1 MIGTKYNKPKTG
13 SKKGE
18 HTTPSKRVPILIDVQ
33 FETSNEVIAT
43 GVDKYALKRYSRQ
56 CQTQLSKD
64 VTTTKPDASNPLL
77 VIPVIGTK
85 APSKEAV
92 KVVVD
97 WMLTNK
103 NEARPA
109 PLTPEEFGGDLR
121 FKAEVY
127 MACTSFGTTF
137 QPHRVTAHLQG
148 LIHDSAIS
156 ATDLEALWT
165 LLPRD
170 DRLINAAVQSLTYF
184 YNRNQISSENN
195 AAVEEYFVSQPDL
208 CQKFEDEHHRQKA
221 LMSEKPKYKRGSRSG
236 SGKSSTNGGGSRQGS
251 GSKDGASRN
260 GDGEEQLNAAV
271 RKMGL

>member
-1 MIGTKYNKPKTG
+1 MIGTKYNKPKTR

-18 HTTPSKRVPILIDVQ
+18 PTTPPKRVPILVDVR
-33 FETSNEVIAT
+33 FETSSEIIAT
-43 GVDKYALKRYSRQ
+43 DVDKYALKRYSRE
-56 CQTQLSKD
+56 CQKQLSKD
-64 VTTTKPDASNPLL
+64 VTTIKPDASNPVL

-97 WMLTNK
+97 WMLANK

-109 PLTPEEFGGDLR
+109 PLTPEEVGGDLR

-165 LLPRD
+165 LLPHD

-184 YNRNQISSENN
+184 YNRNQISYENN

-221 LMSEKPKYKRGSRSG
+221 LMSEKPKGKRRNGSTKG
-236 SGKSSTNGGGSRQGS
+236 SAGGSTNGSAQGDVS
-251 GSKDGASRN
+251 ESM
-260 GDGEEQLNAAV
+260 
-271 RKMGL
+271 RKLSL